1 MKTTYPAARSL
12 APAPSPFR
20 ARDTAPPGVPYTKR
34 YANARAGATTIHAVG
49 VAVLLALAPVWRQP
63 AAAAVPTVYH
73 GVAPMNG
80 LAWRQLATA
89 VAISPSDF
97 AAVSANREA
106 ARPAAPSADSPAT
119 SPPAVAPAGRH
130 TLGAPR
136 DTTPTTPLTLGAA
149 LRAALAHH
157 PRMAAADAVL
167 DGAAAGLGEA
177 AAARLPSLGMDGTFM
192 RYGEPMVTAPLHG
205 FNPLAPP
212 AFDRTLLQGG
222 ISLGYT
228 IYDGGARSAR
238 VARAEALTGAG
249 EAGVVGARQ
258 ALIGDVV
265 RAYLRVLTAGEVLEG
280 NEKRVRA
287 LEEERGRAAQLLE
300 RGTAARVLVL
310 RAEAALG
317 AARAEWHAAR
327 GELDLAVGEL
337 SRLTG
342 LDASRIEPASLI
354 PVRLAG
360 AAHGSAT
367 APNAPASTA
376 ATTSATPATPAATP
390 SSTTMQPSLDRAALL
405 ARALAANPEITRLQR
420 HVAAAEATRAEAR
433 SLWFPTIQAVGRY
446 AEYASGLGREQGEW
460 QGGIQFSLPLFT
472 GGARQAAGARA
483 DAELRSARAR
493 LALARLELAASLDRA
508 IAAVETERAR
518 ADALRAAAEQA
529 EEVVRIERLALD
541 AGAGVQT
548 DYLAAEA
555 ELLRVRA
562 AWSAARAAEI
572 AARVELARI
581 TGELSIEWLEQ
592 NLEPGS

>member
-1 MKTTYPAARSL
+1 MKTTSSRARSVVPT
-12 APAPSPFR
+12 PASRCLHGSTPC
-20 ARDTAPPGVPYTKR
+20 GVPCTIR
-34 YANARAGATTIHAVG
+34 YAKLSARAIFRG
-49 VAVLLALAPVWRQP
+49 VAAALVLVGGPIWQRP
-63 AAAAVPTVYH
+63 AAAAVPASSIV
-73 GVAPMNG
+73 P
-80 LAWRQLATA
+80 ATA
-89 VAISPSDF
+89 TP
-97 AAVSANREA
+97 
-106 ARPAAPSADSPAT
+106 
-119 SPPAVAPAGRH
+119 G
-130 TLGAPR
+130 
-136 DTTPTTPLTLGAA
+136 DTTPGAPLTLGAA

-157 PRMAAADAVL
+157 PGIAAADAAL
-167 DGAAAGLGEA
+167 DRAAAGLGEA
-177 AAARLPSLGMDGTFM
+177 TAARLPALGVEGTFM
-192 RYGEPMVTAPLHG
+192 RYAEPMVTAPLHG
-205 FNPLAPP
+205 FNPMAPP
-212 AFDRTLLQGG
+212 SFDRTLMQGG

-228 IYDGGARSAR
+228 IYDGGARGAR

-249 EAGVVGARQ
+249 EAGVLGARQ
-258 ALIGDVV
+258 ALLGDVV

-317 AARAEWHAAR
+317 AARADWHAAR

-337 SRLTG
+337 ARLTG
-342 LDASRIEPASLI
+342 LDADRISPTSLV

-360 AAHGSAT
+360 AAHGPASART
-367 APNAPASTA
+367 AAAPAATTTPASPVAPA
-376 ATTSATPATPAATP
+376 ATTSPTATRHP
-390 SSTTMQPSLDRAALL
+390 LDRAALL
-405 ARALAANPEITRLQR
+405 TRALAANPEITRLQR
-420 HVAAAEATRAEAR
+420 QVAAAEATRAEAR
-433 SLWFPTIQAVGRY
+433 ALWFPTIQAVGRY

-460 QGGIQFSLPLFT
+460 QGGIQFSFPLFT

-483 DAELRSARAR
+483 DAEIRSARAQ
-493 LALARLELAASLDRA
+493 LAIARLNLASALDRA
-508 IAAVETERAR
+508 IAAVETEQAR
-518 ADALRAAAEQA
+518 AEALRAATMQA

-562 AWSAARAAEI
+562 AWSAARAAEL